1 MGWHL
6 GGVHAAGGGRF
17 GSSLPVGGPGD
28 YPPSRQCCVVV
39 MSSGGVHGIKSS
51 VELWALF

>member
-17 GSSLPVGGPGD
+17 GLSLPVGGSGD